1 MDRRPCCKVDYSFFF
16 NSTVLLLAS
25 VPGGPYDPLKEF
37 HLETEMVPFLLS
49 KVFLHQTLCNH
60 DYCILV
66 YAIHQELIKSMN
78 QKVMRNHFIRRY
90 SLFHPKSALHIS
102 CLLFHIGEGKS
113 VKILWLLWAFKIS
126 VLLHQ
131 RGKKAILNIALWKKL
146 CKTGKWKQDF
156 SMASTQHEIRI
167 WKDICMEHIHCTAML
182 PKIWIHRQDIL
193 WHTCSECCELPLD
206 ARLFGHILV
215 QKTAAKLSNLQQNE
229 LY

>member
-1 MDRRPCCKVDYSFFF
+1 
-16 NSTVLLLAS
+16 
-25 VPGGPYDPLKEF
+25 
-37 HLETEMVPFLLS
+37 MVPFLLS

-78 QKVMRNHFIRRY
+78 QKVMRNHFIMRY

-102 CLLFHIGEGKS
+102 CLLFHIDEGKS

-131 RGKKAILNIALWKKL
+131 RGKKTILNIALWKKL

-156 SMASTQHEIRI
+156 SMASTQHKRYASGKTYAWSPFIAQPCYTKFEFIG
-167 WKDICMEHIHCTAML
+167 KTYYDTH
-182 PKIWIHRQDIL
+182 
-193 WHTCSECCELPLD
+193 
-206 ARLFGHILV
+206 V
-215 QKTAAKLSNLQQNE
+215 QNAVNSHWMPGYLGT
-229 LY
+229 Y